1 VHIPGIRKL
10 RRGIHRVQK
19 RFAAKSLILMYHR
32 VADVELDP
40 WSICVTPQQFG
51 EQLEVLQEYANP
63 ISLKQFIEA
72 HQNGGVPHGSVVI
85 TFDDGYAD
93 NLHYAK
99 PLLECYNLP
108 ATIFISTGYIGQGQE
123 FWWDELE
130 RLLLRPGQLPEQLDL
145 KIDGI
150 YHRWEL
156 GDAANYCEEDYWRDR
171 NQRAWDSDPNSRM
184 FFYFS
189 VWQKLRLLSDSDR
202 RTLLDNLSTW
212 VGDAPVISQHTR
224 SLSPE
229 ELTTLGQGNLIEIGA
244 HTVTHPCLS
253 LQPKTSQQ
261 DEIQRSKAELET
273 LLNRP
278 VTSFSYPFGDYTA
291 ETVELTRSAG
301 FVCACSTAQESI
313 WRHSDR
319 FELPRLAVQNWNR
332 EDFRQQLVR
341 WLHD

>member
-1 VHIPGIRKL
+1 VHIPEIRKL
-10 RRGIHRVQK
+10 RRGIRRVQK

-32 VADVELDP
+32 VAEVDLDP
-40 WSICVTPQQFG
+40 WSICVTPQHFG
-51 EQLEVLQEYANP
+51 EQLEVLREYAQP
-63 ISLKQFIEA
+63 VSLKQFIEA
-72 HQNGGVPHGSVVI
+72 HRDGTVPQGSVVI

-93 NLHYAK
+93 NLHHAK
-99 PLLECYNLP
+99 PLLERYNLP

-130 RLLLRPGQLPEQLDL
+130 RLLLRPGQLPEKLDL
-145 KIDGI
+145 RIDGI
-150 YHRWEL
+150 YRRWEL
-156 GDAANYCEEDYWRDR
+156 GDAANYREEDYRRDR
-171 NQRAWDSDPNSRM
+171 NQRAWASDPNSRM

-189 VWQKLRLLSDSDR
+189 VWQKLRLLSNSDR
-202 RTLLDNLSTW
+202 RTVLDALSTW
-212 VGDAPVISQHTR
+212 VGTASVVSQNAR

-253 LQPKTSQQ
+253 TQMKAAQQ

-301 FVCACSTAQESI
+301 FSCACSTAQEST

-332 EDFRQQLVR
+332 EDFRKQLMR